1 MSAKKPAVE
10 AKKGKRLG
18 LVKKTV
24 RDLATSNAWVK
35 GGFIMRDSVI
45 VRTSGPTSG

>member
-1 MSAKKPAVE
+1 MSAKKPAAE

-24 RDLATSNAWVK
+24 RDLTTSSAGVK
-35 GGFIMRDSVI
+35 GGFIMRDTVI
-45 VRTSGPTSG
+45 VRPTH